1 MSRQVY
7 SDPKRE
13 AEKYA
18 LPNVEVF
25 YYTDYN
31 YHVENP
37 EEALEPGYYF
47 WDCFPVVIGTDPT
60 VINYLRKHE
69 SRRCLPD
76 SEPWGPYETEQKA
89 IEAAQE
95 EASSG

>member
-1 MSRQVY
+1 MTKQIY

-25 YYTDYN
+25 FYTDYN

-37 EEALEPGYYF
+37 EEALEPGYYY
-47 WDCFPVVIGTDPT
+47 WHCFPG
-60 VINYLRKHE
+60 
-69 SRRCLPD
+69 CLPD
-76 SEPWGPYETEQKA
+76 SEPWGPYETEQEA
-89 IEAAQE
+89 IESAQE
-95 EASSG
+95 EAV

>member
-1 MSRQVY
+1 MIRQVY

-47 WDCFPVVIGTDPT
+47 WDCFPG
-60 VINYLRKHE
+60 
-69 SRRCLPD
+69 CLPD

>member
-1 MSRQVY
+1 MIRQVY

-25 YYTDYN
+25 FYTDYN

-37 EEALEPGYYF
+37 EEALEPGYYY
-47 WDCFPVVIGTDPT
+47 WHCFPG
-60 VINYLRKHE
+60 
-69 SRRCLPD
+69 CLPD
-76 SEPWGPYETEQKA
+76 SEPWGPYETEQEA
-89 IEAAQE
+89 IESAQE
-95 EASSG
+95 EAV

>member
-1 MSRQVY
+1 MTKQIY

-13 AEKYA
+13 KEEHA

-25 YYTDYN
+25 FYTDYN
-31 YHVENP
+31 HDVRCLGYD
-37 EEALEPGYYF
+37 LEPGYYY
-47 WDCFPVVIGTDPT
+47 WDCFPG
-60 VINYLRKHE
+60 
-69 SRRCLPD
+69 CMPD

>member
-1 MSRQVY
+1 MIKQIY

-25 YYTDYN
+25 FYTDYN

-37 EEALEPGYYF
+37 EEALEPGYYY
-47 WDCFPVVIGTDPT
+47 WHCFPG
-60 VINYLRKHE
+60 
-69 SRRCLPD
+69 CLPD
-76 SEPWGPYETEQKA
+76 SEPWGPYETEQEA
-89 IEAAQE
+89 IESAQE
-95 EASSG
+95 EAV

>member
-1 MSRQVY
+1 MIRQVY

-25 YYTDYN
+25 FYTDYN

-37 EEALEPGYYF
+37 EEALEPGYYY
-47 WDCFPVVIGTDPT
+47 WHCFPG
-60 VINYLRKHE
+60 
-69 SRRCLPD
+69 CLPD
-76 SEPWGPYETEQKA
+76 SEPWGPYETEQEA
-89 IEAAQE
+89 IESAQE